1 LPKEIT
7 MNDAVEQSAF
17 ADLANLEKAL
27 AEDTTGER
35 AQALLAYFRE
45 VAKTSES
52 LMQNA
57 GSGQHQLVSRL
68 NEAFQAAQR
77 IVRHVWETLHNATL
91 PA

>member
-1 LPKEIT
+1 

-17 ADLANLEKAL
+17 ADLANLEKTL
-27 AEDTTGER
+27 AEDTSGER
-35 AQALLAYFRE
+35 ARALLAYFHD

-52 LMQNA
+52 LLQTA
-57 GSGQHQLVSRL
+57 GAGQHQLVSRL
-68 NEAFQAAQR
+68 IEAFHAAQR